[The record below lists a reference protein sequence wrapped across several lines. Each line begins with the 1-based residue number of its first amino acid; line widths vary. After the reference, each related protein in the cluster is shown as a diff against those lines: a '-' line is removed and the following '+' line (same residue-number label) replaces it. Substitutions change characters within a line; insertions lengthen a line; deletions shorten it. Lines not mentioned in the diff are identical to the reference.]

1 MQLPKEGAVALPQA
15 QRAAPPSVEALIAFV
30 QSLYGPLTEEELRE
44 LSGVLGVVAK
54 ALATIDAFPLDNA
67 AEPAPIFAAYRAD

>member
-1 MQLPKEGAVALPQA
+1 MQLPKEGAAALPQA

-30 QSLYGPLTEEELRE
+30 QSLYGPLAEEELDE
-44 LSGVLGVVAK
+44 VSGVLGAVAK
-54 ALATIDAFPLDNA
+54 ALAAIDAFPLDNA